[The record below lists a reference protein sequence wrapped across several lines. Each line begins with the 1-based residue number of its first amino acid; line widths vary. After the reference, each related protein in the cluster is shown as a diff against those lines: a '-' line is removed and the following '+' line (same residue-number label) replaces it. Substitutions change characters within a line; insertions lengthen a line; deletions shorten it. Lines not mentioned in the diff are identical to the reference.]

1 MSSLMILRRIQV
13 ENANAIA
20 GHTYGFPAISHFL
33 GFTHALSRQLQA
45 SHGLRLEGCGVV
57 CHQHQVHAYGNG
69 WNRSFALTRNP
80 LTKEEKTAA
89 FNEEGRM
96 HLTVSLLIE
105 CHGMLPGEDGREAL
119 RQQVRQQVQQQRLAG
134 GLIVDMALDQV
145 SFHDIPTNGAATRS
159 LMRRLLPGFVLVDR
173 TPLLSSH
180 LETRQQ
186 ADAQA
191 DMLDAWLDFAALKYQ
206 AVRSSDDV
214 VSWQPLPKPDRG
226 YLVPLMT
233 GYRAI
238 SPLYNPGEV
247 EKTRDPSTPFCF
259 AEAIYGVG
267 EWRGAHRIDDIN
279 RIFWRYLYQ
288 RDNQHHTYRCLQT
301 GQGIDSAA
309 DDYDEFEL
317 NDFE

>member
-1 MSSLMILRRIQV
+1 MSSLIILRRIQV

-45 SHGLRLEGCGVV
+45 SHGLTLEGCGVV
-57 CHQHQVHAYGNG
+57 CHQHQLHAYGSG

-96 HLTVSLLIE
+96 HLSVSLLME
-105 CHGMLPGEDGREAL
+105 CHGMLPGEDGLEAL
-119 RQQVRQQVQQQRLAG
+119 KLRLQQLAQRQRLAG
-134 GLIVDMALDQV
+134 GLIVDIEQV
-145 SFHDIPTNGAATRS
+145 NVHDMPADESTTRG
-159 LMRRLLPGFVLVDR
+159 LMRRLLPGFVLLDR
-173 TPLLSSH
+173 TALLQPH
-180 LETRQQ
+180 FATLQQ
-186 ADAQA
+186 SDPQA
-191 DMLDAWLDFAALKYQ
+191 EMLDAWLDFAALKHH
-206 AVRSSDDV
+206 AVRASGDEVNWS
-214 VSWQPLPKPDRG
+214 PLPKPDGG

-238 SPLYNPGEV
+238 SPLYDPGEV
-247 EKTRDPSTPFCF
+247 EKTRDPSTRFCF

-279 RIFWRYLYQ
+279 RIFWRYRHQ
-288 RDNQHHTYRCLQT
+288 NGTYRCLQ
-301 GQGIDSAA
+301 AA
-309 DDYDEFEL
+309 DGPDSTTDDDEEL
-317 NDFE
+317 NDF

>member
-1 MSSLMILRRIQV
+1 MSSLIILRRIQV

-45 SHGLRLEGCGVV
+45 SHGLTLEGCGVV
-57 CHQHQVHAYGNG
+57 CHQHQLHAYGSG

-105 CHGMLPGEDGREAL
+105 CHGMLPGEDGLDTLKQQL
-119 RQQVRQQVQQQRLAG
+119 RQLSLRQRLAG
-134 GLIVDMALDQV
+134 GLIVDIERV
-145 SFHDIPTNGAATRS
+145 SIDDMPADDGSTRG
-159 LMRRLLPGFVLVDR
+159 LMRRLLPGFVLLDR
-173 TPLLSSH
+173 TPLLQSH
-180 LETRQQ
+180 FQDLQQ
-186 ADAQA
+186 ANPQA
-191 DMLDAWLDFAALKYQ
+191 EMLDAWLDFAALKHQ
-206 AVRSSDDV
+206 AVRSPDDEV
-214 VSWQPLPKPDRG
+214 NWQALPKPEGG

-238 SPLYNPGEV
+238 SPLYTPGEV
-247 EKTRDPSTPFCF
+247 EKTRDLSTPFCF

-267 EWRGAHRIDDIN
+267 EWRGAHRINDIN
-279 RIFWRYLYQ
+279 RILWRYHYQ
-288 RDNQHHTYRCLQT
+288 HDTYRCLQT
-301 GQGIDSAA
+301 ADDLNRAA
-309 DDYDEFEL
+309 DDYDELEF
-317 NDFE
+317 NY

>member
-57 CHQHQVHAYGNG
+57 CHQHQVHAYGSG

-119 RQQVRQQVQQQRLAG
+119 RQQVRQQAQQQRLAG
-134 GLIVDMALDQV
+134 GLMVDIEQV
-145 SFHDIPTNGAATRS
+145 SFHDIPARGADTRS
-159 LMRRLLPGFVLVDR
+159 LMRRLLPGFVLLDC
-173 TPLLSSH
+173 TSLLPSH
-180 LETRQQ
+180 LETLQQ
-186 ADAQA
+186 TKPQA

-206 AVRSSDDV
+206 AVRSSDDA

-279 RIFWRYLYQ
+279 HIFWRYHYQ
-288 RDNQHHTYRCLQT
+288 HGTYRCLQT
-301 GQGIDSAA
+301 VNDAGSAA
-309 DDYDEFEL
+309 DDDYPELEF
-317 NDFE
+317 NY

>member
-1 MSSLMILRRIQV
+1 MSKLMILRRLVV

-119 RQQVRQQVQQQRLAG
+119 RQQVQQQVQQQRLAG
-134 GLIVDMALDQV
+134 GLIVDIEQV
-145 SFHDIPTNGAATRS
+145 SFHDMPADEGTTRG
-159 LMRRLLPGFVLVDR
+159 LMRRLLPGFVLLDR
-173 TPLLSSH
+173 TALLSSH
-180 LETRQQ
+180 LDTRQQ

-206 AVRSSDDV
+206 AVRSSDEA
-214 VSWQPLPKPDRG
+214 VSWQPLPKPQGG

-238 SPLYNPGEV
+238 SPLYAPGEV
-247 EKTRDPSTPFCF
+247 EKTRDPSTHFCF

-301 GQGIDSAA
+301 GQGTDSAA
-309 DDYDEFEL
+309 DDCDEFEL